1 MDIEKLVSDYALEI
15 GHYKAEKGALEHF
28 KKGLEL
34 GLSFVKEEE
43 SETKKPIKSRTSTK
57 QVKTKK
63 DE

>member
-43 SETKKPIKSRTSTK
+43 S
-57 QVKTKK
+57 
-63 DE
+63 